1 MKKIF
6 LLLLLLFNFDISFA
20 ENKLAYININ
30 HIINNS
36 IVGQSISE
44 HIQNIKQKQIDEFK
58 IVEKKLATKEQDLF
72 KKKNIIEKDEFEKQ
86 ADILKKEILNYG
98 KEKKKFND
106 EIEKKKIKYTKKIL
120 DALNPIVSSYVEK
133 NEILIVFS
141 KTNIVIA
148 KKNLD
153 ITIPVMNLL
162 NDQLSK
168 IDF

>member
-6 LLLLLLFNFDISFA
+6 LLLLFFFNFDATFA

-58 IVEKKLATKEQDLF
+58 IIEKQLNTKEQDLL
-72 KKKNIIEKDEFEKQ
+72 KKKNIIDKDEFEKQ
-86 ADILKKEILNYG
+86 VNILKNEILNYG
-98 KEKKKFND
+98 REKKKFND

-120 DALNPIVSSYVEK
+120 DSLNPIVSTYVEK

-141 KTNIVIA
+141 KKNIVIA

-153 ITIPVMNLL
+153 ITMPVMNLL